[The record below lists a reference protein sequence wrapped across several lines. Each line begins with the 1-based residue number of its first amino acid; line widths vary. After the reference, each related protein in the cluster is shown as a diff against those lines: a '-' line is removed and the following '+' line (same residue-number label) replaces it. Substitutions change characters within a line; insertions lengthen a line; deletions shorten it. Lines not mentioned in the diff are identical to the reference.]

1 MSGPV
6 LSSFGKIVQNE
17 ERWRGYLKRIGSG
30 DHQSLAQFYDESSGV
45 VYGLALRMLS
55 DPPAAAELVLEVYQQ
70 VWTSPETLDTASSV
84 LASLTTITRNL
95 ALVRLRK
102 AEKNPHAA
110 SGKAVPAAVSPP
122 GSVLRYE
129 RELVM
134 RALALLDP
142 AQREAIELAFFCGM
156 TDVELASALG
166 VSPHDIRTRITRGM
180 RKFNEALKLVNSTEG
195 NA

>member
-1 MSGPV
+1 
-6 LSSFGKIVQNE
+6 
-17 ERWRGYLKRIGSG
+17 
-30 DHQSLAQFYDESSGV
+30 
-45 VYGLALRMLS
+45 
-55 DPPAAAELVLEVYQQ
+55 
-70 VWTSPETLDTASSV
+70 
-84 LASLTTITRNL
+84 
-95 ALVRLRK
+95 
-102 AEKNPHAA
+102 
-110 SGKAVPAAVSPP
+110 
-122 GSVLRYE
+122 
-129 RELVM
+129 M